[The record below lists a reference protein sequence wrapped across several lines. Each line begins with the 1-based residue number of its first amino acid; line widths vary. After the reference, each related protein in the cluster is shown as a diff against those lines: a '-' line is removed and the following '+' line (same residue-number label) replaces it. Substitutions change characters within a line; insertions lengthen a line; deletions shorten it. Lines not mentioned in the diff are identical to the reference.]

1 MLTKIK
7 WKFYFADVTYWKLRG
22 SFLWNM
28 NNWRRKRKNEYH
40 KVLKKDILRIFIL
53 SFKKQNET
61 EFEFNENTPNMT

>member
-7 WKFYFADVTYWKLRG
+7 WKFYYADVTYWKLRG
-22 SFLWNM
+22 SYEIW
-28 NNWRRKRKNEYH
+28 KTKEYH

-61 EFEFNENTPNMT
+61 EFEFNENTPNMTY